1 MSFWRK
7 RQIDELESKDIEIP
21 EPEEVET
28 KKDEFD
34 SNESCYTIGINNSG
48 NTQLFLKAG
57 YTTTTLTMG
66 SKEVTTLIKLL
77 ATTIDEKY
85 KVTIT
90 KI

>member
-21 EPEEVET
+21 EPEDVQPKKEVL
-28 KKDEFD
+28 D
-34 SNESCYTIGINNSG
+34 STESCYSIGINNAG
-48 NTQLFLKAG
+48 NTQLYLKVG

-66 SKEVTTLIKLL
+66 PKEVTTLIKML

-85 KVTIT
+85 KVTIAE
-90 KI
+90 K